1 MHEYFQVI
9 SGRCRVTD
17 DNGVT
22 KEYGPGDSFVG
33 GPGLAGTFEVIEPI
47 LKRYMIV
54 DRPV

>member
-1 MHEYFQVI
+1 
-9 SGRCRVTD
+9 VTD